1 MHRSVT
7 QRGKR
12 VLTVL
17 LSEEIK
23 KKKGRKRGSRERKKG
38 GEREGRR
45 EGGRK
50 KKRRREG
57 REGERKEGEEGRKLR
72 EFSRSHVNDKYR
84 GCNCFQLSFSLAE
97 SCLVCCPGMPTVQTG
112 PFSL

>member
-38 GEREGRR
+38 GEREG
-45 EGGRK
+45 K
-50 KKRRREG
+50 
-57 REGERKEGEEGRKLR
+57 REGEREGRK
-72 EFSRSHVNDKYR
+72 
-84 GCNCFQLSFSLAE
+84 E
-97 SCLVCCPGMPTVQTG
+97 SWGKRKQMPG
-112 PFSL
+112 

>member
-1 MHRSVT
+1 MY
-7 QRGKR
+7 KR
-12 VLTVL
+12 M
-17 LSEEIK
+17 K
-23 KKKGRKRGSRERKKG
+23 ERKEG
-38 GEREGRR
+38 GKEERR
-45 EGGRK
+45 EGGEE
-50 KKRRREG
+50 RRRKEEEKKEG

-84 GCNCFQLSFSLAE
+84 GCNCFRLSFSLAE